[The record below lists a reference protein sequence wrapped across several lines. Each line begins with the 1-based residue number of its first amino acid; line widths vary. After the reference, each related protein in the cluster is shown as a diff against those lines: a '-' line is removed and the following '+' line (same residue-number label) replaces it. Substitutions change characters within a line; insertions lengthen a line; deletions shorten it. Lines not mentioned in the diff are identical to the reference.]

1 MQIDVVRYKQ
11 LLAQEKKRHFDR
23 GLYLYC
29 RESGHK
35 VDNCPK
41 KQHRHTFKMK
51 NATTSSN
58 SEPKNGE
65 AQHNRDH
72 AVGLFTSNQSRSYP
86 LCPVFSLLYH
96 PISSWFSEIQ
106 DTCSIRF

>member
-72 AVGLFTSNQSRSYP
+72 AVGLFTFHCFTIPFRLGSQRFKTLALLDSRAFICF
-86 LCPVFSLLYH
+86 LD
-96 PISSWFSEIQ
+96 E
-106 DTCSIRF
+106 